1 MSVRMALLTLV
12 ADGPRY
18 GYQLRGEFEE
28 RTGGTWALNVGQV
41 YTTLS
46 RLTRDGLVAVDA
58 TTGGEDTRT
67 YVATPAGRAAVAGWF
82 ATPVARG
89 EVAPRE
95 ELAMK
100 LALALAT
107 PGVDIRAVV
116 QRQRVETLTALQ
128 QLTRAKLT
136 IPDEALARLLLLES
150 QLFAVEAEA
159 RWLDLVESVLLARV
173 RTAAAPPA
181 PSPPAPSPPVQPA
194 PPPVPPPA
202 RRRPAL
208 ARRRI
213 S

>member
-128 QLTRAKLT
+128 QLTRAKLA
-136 IPDEALARLLLLES
+136 IPVDAVARLLLLES

-159 RWLDLVESVLLARV
+159 RWLDLVESVLLARI
-173 RTAAAPPA
+173 RTAAA
-181 PSPPAPSPPVQPA
+181 PPVQPA

-208 ARRRI
+208 ARRR
-213 S
+213 SS

>member
-58 TTGGEDTRT
+58 TTAGEDTRT

-128 QLTRAKLT
+128 QLTRAKLA
-136 IPDEALARLLLLES
+136 IPVDAVARLLLLES

-181 PSPPAPSPPVQPA
+181 PSPPAQPA

-208 ARRRI
+208 ARRR
-213 S
+213 SS

>member
-116 QRQRVETLTALQ
+116 QGQRVETLTALQ
-128 QLTRAKLT
+128 QLTRAKLA
-136 IPDEALARLLLLES
+136 IPVDAVARLLLLES

-173 RTAAAPPA
+173 RTAAAPP
-181 PSPPAPSPPVQPA
+181 VQPA

-208 ARRRI
+208 ARRR
-213 S
+213 SS

>member
-82 ATPVARG
+82 ATPVPRG

-128 QLTRAKLT
+128 QLTRAKLA
-136 IPDEALARLLLLES
+136 IPVDAVARLLLLES

-181 PSPPAPSPPVQPA
+181 PSPPAQPA

-208 ARRRI
+208 ARRR
-213 S
+213 SS

>member
-128 QLTRAKLT
+128 QLTRAKLA
-136 IPDEALARLLLLES
+136 IPVDAVARLLLLES

-173 RTAAAPPA
+173 RTAAAPP
-181 PSPPAPSPPVQPA
+181 VQPA

-208 ARRRI
+208 ARRR
-213 S
+213 SS

>member
-128 QLTRAKLT
+128 QLTRAKLA
-136 IPDEALARLLLLES
+136 IPVDAVARLLLLES

-181 PSPPAPSPPVQPA
+181 PSPPAQPA

>member
-82 ATPVARG
+82 ATSVARG

-128 QLTRAKLT
+128 QLTRAKLA
-136 IPDEALARLLLLES
+136 IPVDAVARLLLLES

-181 PSPPAPSPPVQPA
+181 PSPPAQPA

>member
-128 QLTRAKLT
+128 QLTRAKLA
-136 IPDEALARLLLLES
+136 IPVDAVARLLLLES

-181 PSPPAPSPPVQPA
+181 PSPPAQPA

-208 ARRRI
+208 ARRR
-213 S
+213 SS

>member
-67 YVATPAGRAAVAGWF
+67 YVATPTGRAAVAGWF
-82 ATPVARG
+82 ATPVPRG

-128 QLTRAKLT
+128 QLTRAKLA
-136 IPDEALARLLLLES
+136 IPVDAVARLLLLES

-159 RWLDLVESVLLARV
+159 RWLDLVESVLLARI
-173 RTAAAPPA
+173 RAAAAPPA
-181 PSPPAPSPPVQPA
+181 PSPPAQPA